1 VLATIL
7 LATVSFA
14 EAQQSKKVPR
24 IGYLTTGSPSSTSPN
39 SEAFREGLR
48 QLGYVEGQNIF
59 IEYRFAESRTE
70 RLSDLAADLVRL
82 KVDVI
87 VAAGTEAIRAAKKAA
102 STIPIVMAI
111 SSDPLGS
118 GLVESL
124 ARPGGNVTGLS
135 IMSPELSGKRAELLK
150 EAFPKIRRL
159 AVLWYT
165 ASNAAFRE
173 TQAAAQ
179 TLGFKILS
187 LGVRGPEDFDN
198 AFALVTRERSDGL
211 IPVNSALMSANR
223 KRIVELA
230 AKNRLPTMCEEAHFV
245 EAGGLMSY
253 SPLGPDLWRRAA
265 IYVDKILRGTKPADL
280 PVEQPTKFELVI
292 NLKTAKQIGLTIPPN
307 VLARA
312 DKVIK

>member
-1 VLATIL
+1 MRRKILFVVLATIL

-230 AKNRLPTMCEEAHFV
+230 AKNRLPC
-245 EAGGLMSY
+245 S
-253 SPLGPDLWRRAA
+253 R
-265 IYVDKILRGTKPADL
+265 
-280 PVEQPTKFELVI
+280 
-292 NLKTAKQIGLTIPPN
+292 
-307 VLARA
+307 
-312 DKVIK
+312 